1 MIIIIVTPP
10 TDKQI
15 EGMEFLSK
23 KRGFVRRTMYFYAS
37 S

>member
-1 MIIIIVTPP
+1 MIIITPP

-23 KRGFVRRTMYFYAS
+23 KRGFVRRAMYFYVS